1 MWAVGLLVV
10 GALVAGYVGRAMMRD
25 LVDDWRWTQ
34 RVRKTYAVA
43 GAGGNWRERGF
54 ARRQEVA
61 AASSAAAAGIQPIL
75 GGQGIVGEGSRK
87 LKRE

>member
-1 MWAVGLLVV
+1 V
-10 GALVAGYVGRAMMRD
+10 GALVAGYVGRAMVRD

-34 RVRKTYAVA
+34 RVRKTYAMA

-54 ARRQEVA
+54 ARSQEA
-61 AASSAAAAGIQPIL
+61 AASQASTAGRPIL
-75 GGQGIVGEGSRK
+75 SGQGVVSEGSRRK